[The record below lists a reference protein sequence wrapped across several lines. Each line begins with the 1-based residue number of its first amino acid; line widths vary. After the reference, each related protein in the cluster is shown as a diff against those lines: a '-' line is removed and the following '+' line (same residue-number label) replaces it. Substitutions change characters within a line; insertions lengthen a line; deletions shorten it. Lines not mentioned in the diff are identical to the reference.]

1 MKILVRVIQIIQNL
15 LLIKIRM
22 IIIKK
27 EITIRRREKIRRN
40 QQIISVIRENKL
52 REILCQIIETISNFK
67 NKIIFLKSFK

>member
-52 REILCQIIETISNFK
+52 REILCQIIEIISNFK